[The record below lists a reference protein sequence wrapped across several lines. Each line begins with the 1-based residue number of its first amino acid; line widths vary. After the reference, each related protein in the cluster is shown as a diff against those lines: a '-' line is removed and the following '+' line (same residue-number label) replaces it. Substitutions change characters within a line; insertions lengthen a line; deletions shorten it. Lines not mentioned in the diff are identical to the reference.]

1 VLALTGVDRR
11 TGQGAEIR
19 PASLTGRIPGP
30 CARPRGSDVLETAA
44 APSFPGSL
52 ETSRR
57 GPYAEV
63 VARSHPSGSPPE
75 LPPDLPPE
83 YAEAYLAGFR
93 RAYDEAHATLATPD
107 PAIDPGPAPEPHAD
121 VVEGHVVDESTEA
134 PTDDET
140 RSFEPVPPW
149 AFEPPETGPADE
161 PPPTPEWAFEPP
173 GAEDPL
179 PDPSRDGATDE
190 EPADGDTGEI
200 PAQVGGVAPDEGA
213 VAGAWEEEQSWVVP
227 GFALRDEPDL
237 RPLHSGEETPQWI
250 ALAVLV
256 CVAAVVLALLLVII
270 F

>member
-1 VLALTGVDRR
+1 V
-11 TGQGAEIR
+11 
-19 PASLTGRIPGP
+19 
-30 CARPRGSDVLETAA
+30 ARNTA
-44 APSFPGSL
+44 PGSL
-52 ETSRR
+52 
-57 GPYAEV
+57 
-63 VARSHPSGSPPE
+63 PE

-93 RAYDEAHATLATPD
+93 RAYDEAHATLATPEPATGPD
-107 PAIDPGPAPEPHAD
+107 PASEPHAD

-134 PTDDET
+134 TTDDET
-140 RSFEPVPPW
+140 RSFEPVEPW
-149 AFEPPETGPADE
+149 AFEPPEPETEPADE
-161 PPPTPEWAFEPP
+161 PPVPEWAFEPP
-173 GAEDPL
+173 GESEELEPSEQDDPELEWEFEPPGTEDPL

-190 EPADGDTGEI
+190 KPADGDTGEI

-237 RPLHSGEETPQWI
+237 RPLDAGEETPQWI